1 MWLQQSDQYCRSVCA
16 ICSATLVRERLR
28 RRFPP
33 RDLLEVE
40 TVWDH
45 CRVRLRDGRLLLAR
59 WKRTAACAWT
69 RSTGCAEMS
78 RAQMEQ
84 ISRAYYAVIVADV
97 RYDKTLKPNAK
108 LLYAELT
115 ALCNQYGCCWATN
128 EYFAGLYGLSPATIS
143 RLISQLERR
152 GYIRCEMAATETGSE
167 RRIYAGAFLVQP
179 LQGGIDEN
187 VKTPLDENSKGG
199 LDKKVNPLKEN
210 NINKTPYSP
219 PKGDGA
225 VGRRKKTGSRRS
237 APKAAP
243 DWKPERFARFWDYYP
258 RGESKQAAIR
268 AWDRLQP
275 SDELIREMGQAL
287 RRQMESESWRAGVG
301 IPYASTWLNNQRWTD
316 CAKTPPGEESA
327 PDQPLRGEG
336 VTYL

>member
-1 MWLQQSDQYCRSVCA
+1 
-16 ICSATLVRERLR
+16 
-28 RRFPP
+28 
-33 RDLLEVE
+33 
-40 TVWDH
+40 
-45 CRVRLRDGRLLLAR
+45 
-59 WKRTAACAWT
+59 
-69 RSTGCAEMS
+69 MS

-128 EYFAGLYGLSPATIS
+128 EYFAGLYGLSPATVS

-179 LQGGIDEN
+179 LQGGID
-187 VKTPLDENSKGG
+187 
-199 LDKKVNPLKEN
+199 KKVNPLKEN
-210 NINKTPYSP
+210 NINKPPYSP

-243 DWKPERFARFWDYYP
+243 DWKPERFARFWD
-258 RGESKQAAIR
+258 
-268 AWDRLQP
+268 
-275 SDELIREMGQAL
+275 
-287 RRQMESESWRAGVG
+287 
-301 IPYASTWLNNQRWTD
+301 
-316 CAKTPPGEESA
+316 
-327 PDQPLRGEG
+327 
-336 VTYL
+336 

>member
-108 LLYAELT
+108 LLYAELYQT
-115 ALCNQYGCCWATN
+115 GDKKKC
-128 EYFAGLYGLSPATIS
+128 
-143 RLISQLERR
+143 
-152 GYIRCEMAATETGSE
+152 TEC
-167 RRIYAGAFLVQP
+167 GAFFASTS
-179 LQGGIDEN
+179 N
-187 VKTPLDENSKGG
+187 SVKYCPVCRKRIT
-199 LDKKVNPLKEN
+199 
-210 NINKTPYSP
+210 
-219 PKGDGA
+219 
-225 VGRRKKTGSRRS
+225 RR
-237 APKAAP
+237 
-243 DWKPERFARFWDYYP
+243 
-258 RGESKQAAIR
+258 QAAERMRKRR
-268 AWDRLQP
+268 AP
-275 SDELIREMGQAL
+275 
-287 RRQMESESWRAGVG
+287 
-301 IPYASTWLNNQRWTD
+301 
-316 CAKTPPGEESA
+316 
-327 PDQPLRGEG
+327 
-336 VTYL
+336 VTQ